1 MRQAVRRLGGQA
13 VRTALALL
21 TAYLPNRL
29 SAQDSQFSVRGLGV
43 PGRWE
48 SVRARTTGGAFGPFD
63 PRSSVADVSLV
74 DALQLTATAVE
85 ATTYRR
91 AEIGGSRD
99 DLRSSRFPF
108 MSLAGPLSPRFVVG
122 GGFATYLDR
131 TSLVGTRASQTLPR
145 ADAPYPH

>member
-21 TAYLPNRL
+21 TAYPPNHL

-63 PRSSVADVSLV
+63 PRSSVADVSLA

-91 AEIGGSRD
+91 AEIGGGR
-99 DLRSSRFPF
+99 RAPRRARP
-108 MSLAGPLSPRFVVG
+108 PLPS
-122 GGFATYLDR
+122 A
-131 TSLVGTRASQTLPR
+131 PR
-145 ADAPYPH
+145 APPPRLRLGGAVA

>member
-21 TAYLPNRL
+21 TAYPPNRL

-63 PRSSVADVSLV
+63 PRSSVADVSLA

-91 AEIGGSRD
+91 AEIGGARGHP
-99 DLRSSRFPF
+99 RRPPPPF
-108 MSLAGPLSPRFVVG
+108 RRPPGAR
-122 GGFATYLDR
+122 
-131 TSLVGTRASQTLPR
+131 
-145 ADAPYPH
+145 

>member
-29 SAQDSQFSVRGLGV
+29 SGQDSQFSVRGLGV

-63 PRSSVADVSLV
+63 PRSSVADVSLT
-74 DALQLTATAVE
+74 DALQLTATAAE

-91 AEIGGSRD
+91 AEIGGPGD
-99 DLRSSRFPF
+99 DLPRS
-108 MSLAGPLSPRFVVG
+108 
-122 GGFATYLDR
+122 
-131 TSLVGTRASQTLPR
+131 RAPCP
-145 ADAPYPH
+145 A